1 MMYIM
6 TKKTKIMMYII
17 VIFGNVINLTNFIDS
32 IKKIYRQTKRIR
44 NSMVLKILKQNNQKN
59 CFKILK

>member
-1 MMYIM
+1 MYIM